1 MSQNM
6 GKTSF
11 YRVNWFKNEHLI
23 GTEPS
28 HGLTL
33 EDMKKRARAMVADE
47 SADRVE
53 ICKLSGELVF
63 QHSGAPRRD

>member
-1 MSQNM
+1 MSKNM
-6 GKTSF
+6 GKITS
-11 YRVNWFKNEHLI
+11 YRVNWFRNERLI

-33 EDMKKRARAMVADE
+33 EDLKKRARAMVAEE

-53 ICKLSGELVF
+53 ISKPSGELVF
-63 QHSGAPRRD
+63 RYYGILRRD